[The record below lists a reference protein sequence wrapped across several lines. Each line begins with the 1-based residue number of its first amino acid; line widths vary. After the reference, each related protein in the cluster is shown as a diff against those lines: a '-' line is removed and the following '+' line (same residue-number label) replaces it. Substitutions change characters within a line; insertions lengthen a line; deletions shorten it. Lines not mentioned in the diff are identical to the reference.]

1 MHLPHVQIFRVTAV
15 SYFRVTEVT
24 YFTCEE
30 KYQNGSVQFIQT
42 GLSVAL
48 SIQAKLYYPLQE
60 HFFPL
65 VSFLDIRPLTQ
76 CLLQKDTTKPFLSY
90 ETNMQKI
97 LSLDSVILHSSYH
110 CFHSAKICQAFA
122 KAPRQHNNITITF
135 AERSQKDLLHWNSQ
149 LAGTSMSKFF

>member
-48 SIQAKLYYPLQE
+48 SIQAKLYYPL
-60 HFFPL
+60 
-65 VSFLDIRPLTQ
+65 
-76 CLLQKDTTKPFLSY
+76 
-90 ETNMQKI
+90 
-97 LSLDSVILHSSYH
+97 
-110 CFHSAKICQAFA
+110 
-122 KAPRQHNNITITF
+122 
-135 AERSQKDLLHWNSQ
+135 
-149 LAGTSMSKFF
+149 